1 MLFEDVDKREVQLM
15 RSIKVKYFRGVV
27 HMKKQ
32 SYFLVLSLVLV
43 LSACSNGSSSN
54 DSGSKSDSKDSK
66 ETVKIKNNFEASGKE
81 RDGSDAKKV
90 SNTVEVPKILK
101 MQ

>member
-1 MLFEDVDKREVQLM
+1 
-15 RSIKVKYFRGVV
+15 
-27 HMKKQ
+27 MKKQ
-32 SYFLVLSLVLV
+32 SYFSIIF
-43 LSACSNGSSSN
+43 SISIITCSNGSSSN
-54 DSGSKSDSKDSK
+54 DSGSKSDKDSK

-90 SNTVEVPKILK
+90 SNTVEVPKNPK

>member
-1 MLFEDVDKREVQLM
+1 MKNSLIF
-15 RSIKVKYFRGVV
+15 SIIF
-27 HMKKQ
+27 
-32 SYFLVLSLVLV
+32 SISIIT
-43 LSACSNGSSSN
+43 CSNGSSSN

-90 SNTVEVPKILK
+90 SNTVEVPKNPKNAVVLDYGALDVLK
-101 MQ
+101 N

>member
-1 MLFEDVDKREVQLM
+1 MKNSLIF
-15 RSIKVKYFRGVV
+15 SIIF
-27 HMKKQ
+27 
-32 SYFLVLSLVLV
+32 SISII
-43 LSACSNGSSSN
+43 ACSNGSSSN
-54 DSGSKSDSKDSK
+54 DSGSKSDKDSK

-90 SNTVEVPKILK
+90 SNTVEVPKNPK

>member
-1 MLFEDVDKREVQLM
+1 MDQ
-15 RSIKVKYFRGVV
+15 VV
-27 HMKKQ
+27 TIQ
-32 SYFLVLSLVLV
+32 VLRVT
-43 LSACSNGSSSN
+43 
-54 DSGSKSDSKDSK
+54 KDSK

-90 SNTVEVPKILK
+90 SNTVEVPKNPK

>member
-27 HMKKQ
+27 HMKTVL
-32 SYFLVLSLVLV
+32 FLVLSLVLV

>member
-1 MLFEDVDKREVQLM
+1 
-15 RSIKVKYFRGVV
+15 
-27 HMKKQ
+27 MKTVL
-32 SYFLVLSLVLV
+32 FLVLSLVLV

-66 ETVKIKNNFEASGKE
+66 ETVKKNNFEASGKE

-90 SNTVEVPKILK
+90 SNTVEVPKNPKNAVVLDYGV
-101 MQ
+101 